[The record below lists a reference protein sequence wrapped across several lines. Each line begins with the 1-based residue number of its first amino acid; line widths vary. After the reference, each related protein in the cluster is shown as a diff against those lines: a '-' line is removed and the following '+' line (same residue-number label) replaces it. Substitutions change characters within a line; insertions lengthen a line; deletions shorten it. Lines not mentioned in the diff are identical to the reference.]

1 MAEKPD
7 DLDIPKM
14 LARTSGQSNVPARI
28 ADVARPSA
36 AAPNEP
42 AKDEVAAPSGPREPR
57 SMIVGREIVLSGDIR
72 SCNKLVVEG
81 SVEATLHDCRDMEIA
96 ESGLFKGNAEI
107 EQAEIRGQFEGE
119 LVVSKRLLIRASGHV
134 SGTIT
139 YGEIEIERGGKV
151 SGVIQQGGAVP
162 YFGGL
167 RAASD

>member
-1 MAEKPD
+1 MAEKAD

-14 LARTSGQSNVPARI
+14 LARTGQSNVPARI
-28 ADVARPSA
+28 ADVARSSIA
-36 AAPNEP
+36 TPNQP
-42 AKDEVAAPSGPREPR
+42 AKDDVAAPSSPREPR
-57 SMIVGREIVLSGDIR
+57 TMIVGREIVLSGDIR

-96 ESGLFKGNAEI
+96 ESGLFKGNAAI
-107 EQAEIRGQFEGE
+107 EHAEIRGQFEGE
-119 LVVSKRLLIRASGHV
+119 LVVSKRLLIRATGHV
-134 SGTIT
+134 SGTIS

-151 SGVIQQGGAVP
+151 SGVIQEAGTVP

>member
-1 MAEKPD
+1 MAEKVD

-14 LARTSGQSNVPARI
+14 LARSSAQSNVPARI
-28 ADVARPSA
+28 TDLTAPRPA
-36 AAPNEP
+36 AADEPPNG
-42 AKDEVAAPSGPREPR
+42 DSSAPSSPREPR
-57 SMIVGREIVLSGDIR
+57 SMIVGRDIILSGDIR
-72 SCNKLVVEG
+72 SCNKLMVEG

-96 ESGLFKGNAEI
+96 EGGLFKGNAVI

-151 SGVIQQGGAVP
+151 SGVIQEAGPVP
-162 YFGGL
+162 YFGSF